1 MPQERRFTT
10 NAARQAAYRDRRA
23 PGPGG
28 PSTPATPG
36 HKPWRRLAGQENQ
49 TLILVLAEMQAYYD
63 TRSERWQEGDKAA
76 EFEERLET
84 LTEIQEQL
92 DGWNATDRPAA
103 TGIL

>member
-36 HKPWRRLAGQENQ
+36 HKRWSRLAGQANQ
-49 TLILVLAEMQAYYD
+49 TLTLVLAEMQAYYD
-63 TRSERWQEGDKAA
+63 TRSKRWQEGDKAA

-92 DGWNATDRPAA
+92 HEWNATD
-103 TGIL
+103 